1 MGDIQTTVKNL
12 HPLEV
17 KIILYY
23 KQGEELTVDR
33 VESDL
38 GLKSGNGNQALSWL
52 AGKGIV
58 TELRR
63 ETKSFFELTE
73 LGREWKEKG
82 TPEERMIEYVRI
94 KPGQRLPEIAAA
106 LGLDNKDVGSA
117 FGTLSKLNVLA
128 MDAAKGVV
136 MSLPE
141 NELLN
146 GRPAKGKAAEHF
158 AVIRG
163 LLEKAAAVSGGLLD
177 HDSLSETERLAMGG
191 PAGSGLAKKRAAAGV
206 PFREIDRELVV
217 FGFTGGAAESAEGGR
232 DVLAAALAAAGITG
246 EETGALT
253 PEMLADGSWREKA
266 FRSYNVRVP
275 PTRLIPGRTNPY
287 VKFLEDVKDK
297 LASLGFEEFDGPLV
311 ETEFWNS
318 DALFMPQ
325 FHSARDIHDVYRVAG
340 TEGAAVGGGTNTGAS
355 GGAAV
360 SGATATDSGA
370 VSAKNIAARAGH
382 IEEPWLSNVAAA
394 HESGGA
400 TGSRGWGYSFDRE
413 FTRALILRS
422 QGTVLSAKTLPHAKI
437 PGKYFGIVRCF
448 RYDKVDATH
457 LPDFYQTEGI
467 VLGEDVNLKTLLGM
481 LEMFAL
487 EVAGA
492 KEVKY
497 VPGYFPFTEPSVEVH
512 IKHPVLGWFELGGS
526 GIFRPEVTESLGVH
540 VPVAAWGIG
549 IDRMALM
556 ALGLNDLRELFSY
569 DIENV
574 RLRRTKEA
582 VL

>member
-1 MGDIQTTVKNL
+1 MDSTKITQAAKNL

-17 KIILYY
+17 KIILQYR
-23 KQGEELTVDR
+23 KGDEFTIDK

-38 GLKSGNGNQALSWL
+38 GFKSGNGNQALSWL
-52 AGKGIV
+52 AAKGIV
-58 TELRR
+58 REIRR
-63 ETKSFFELTE
+63 EQAVFYELTD
-73 LGREWKEKG
+73 LGWQWRNG
-82 TPEERMIEYVRI
+82 GSPEERIVELVRVKANGGI
-94 KPGQRLPEIAAA
+94 ATGLTLPDIAAN
-106 LGLDNKDVGSA
+106 LGLENKDAGSA
-117 FGTLSKLNVLA
+117 FGTLSKLGALA
-128 MDAAKGVV
+128 MDGNKKVIIA
-136 MSLPE
+136 LPLDQMKE
-141 NELLN
+141 
-146 GRPAKGKAAEHF
+146 GRPASGPAAEHL
-158 AVIRG
+158 ALIRG
-163 LLEKAAAVSGGLLD
+163 LLEKAAAKERETARLNAAADANISGAALLPEAGL
-177 HDSLSETERLAMGG
+177 S
-191 PAGSGLAKKRAAAGV
+191 PAEKTAVAGIAKKRGAAGA
-206 PFREIDRELVV
+206 PFRQIERETVI
-217 FGFTGGAAESAEGGR
+217 FGFTEGGEDLADR
-232 DVLAAALAAAGITG
+232 DALAAALAAAGITG
-246 EETGALT
+246 EETGVLT
-253 PEMLADGSWREKA
+253 PEMLASGSWKGRA
-266 FRSYNVRVP
+266 FRSYNVQVP

-287 VKFLEDVKDK
+287 AKFLEDVKDK

-325 FHSARDIHDVYRVAG
+325 FHAARDIHDVYRIAG
-340 TEGAAVGGGTNTGAS
+340 S
-355 GGAAV
+355 GGPDGGRALA
-360 SGATATDSGA
+360 GA
-370 VSAKNIAARAGH
+370 

-394 HESGGA
+394 HENGGK
-400 TGSRGWGYSFDRE
+400 TGSRGWNYGFDRE
-413 FTRALILRS
+413 FTRGLILRS
-422 QGTVLSAKTLPHAKI
+422 QGTVLSARTLPRAGI

-448 RYDKVDATH
+448 RYDRVDATH

-467 VLGEDVNLKTLLGM
+467 VLGDEVNLKTLLGM

-526 GIFRPEVTESLGVH
+526 GILRPEVTESLGVH

-574 RLRRTKEA
+574 RLRRTG
-582 VL
+582 